1 MDVKNLIAR
10 FKTLKNKQTQWFKV
24 WSDCARYCLPNASP
38 LNVISKK
45 NNGQSKEQPLDIAG
59 ISAAT
64 KLASWLYSSTVYQG
78 EEWFSLKARRIDG
91 ADVHDFEIEEWL
103 QKASAAVLDAINPS
117 NFIQVY
123 QQMLRGYVVFGT
135 TVLYSE
141 FNDEKELVCKCWD
154 ISDGIYI
161 AEDKN
166 GEIDTV
172 FREFEYSARQAAQA
186 FGFDNLHAEIR
197 NIVNDPSQQD
207 RKFKFIHCVF
217 PRKDADKTKKLP
229 KYKEFASIYVDIA
242 NEKIVEEGGTDTFP
256 YCVPRFYNTG
266 EVYGRSPA
274 MSAIP
279 ALRALN
285 MATFQYIENMRAS
298 GKPVAFVPTSMAD
311 DVDLDPGAVNPY
323 NSADGQVILWS
334 KAGDISGTLNFIER
348 LKSDIGEIFYNDVFQ
363 YLEDRKNMTAT
374 EAQLRY
380 DEMIQ
385 GISPV
390 LANLQNDLFKRFINR
405 IVVFLCECGKIEV
418 PARFIDKNGN
428 KKLPLFDVVYTSRLD
443 TKIKG
448 VQNADILNFLSMIG
462 QVSQVVASNP
472 QIAARVDL
480 DKACELIAKN
490 CNVAGFEL
498 LLPQDVV
505 GENLNAQAQQAQQD
519 KLAQAIKGIVKPV
532 DLQNVPVNGS
542 AMDTMLNKS

>member
-1 MDVKNLIAR
+1 MDAKSLIAR
-10 FKTLKNKQTQWFKV
+10 FGGLKNKQTKWFRV

-38 LNVISKK
+38 LRVITGKTTA
-45 NNGQSKEQPLDIAG
+45 GQSKQQPLDVSG
-59 ISAAT
+59 IGAAT

-91 ADVHDFEIEEWL
+91 EDEHDFEIEEWL
-103 QKASAAVLDAINPS
+103 QRASAAVLDTINPS

-123 QQMLRGYVVFGT
+123 QKMLRGYVVFGT

-141 FNDEKELVCKCWD
+141 FNDKKELVCKSWD

-161 AEDKN
+161 GEDKN

-186 FGFDNLHAEIR
+186 FGLENLHAEIQR
-197 NIVNDPSQQD
+197 AANDPAQQD

-217 PRKDADKTKKLP
+217 PRADADKTKKLP
-229 KYKEFASIYVDIA
+229 KYKEFASVYVDIA
-242 NEKIVEEGGTDTFP
+242 NEKIVEDGGTDTFP

-279 ALRALN
+279 ALRTLN
-285 MATFQYIENMRAS
+285 MATFQYVENMRAS
-298 GKPVAFVPTSMAD
+298 GKPVAFVPVSIAD
-311 DVDLDPGAVNPY
+311 DVDLEPGAVNPY
-323 NSADGQVILWS
+323 DSSDGQVILWS

-348 LKSDIGEIFYNDVFQ
+348 IKTDIGEIFYNDVFQ

-405 IVVFLCECGKIEV
+405 IVVFLCESGKIKV
-418 PARFIDKNGN
+418 PSRFVDKNGN
-428 KKLPLFDVVYTSRLD
+428 RKLPVFDVVYTSRLD

-498 LLPQDVV
+498 LLPQKIVQQ
-505 GENLNAQAQQAQQD
+505 NLEAQAQQMQQAQMQ
-519 KLAQAIKGIVKPV
+519 GMVKPI
-532 DLQNVPVNGS
+532 DLQAAPVSGS
-542 AMDTMLNKS
+542 AMDKMINGA